1 MHKSA
6 GIPTPRRTFLTVLN
20 VHKILFSQK
29 VRNYSK
35 FHILDKSK
43 NRDNRFLV
51 PDLDLEIFFAH
62 FESLIDRK
70 KNISIWKLWKKI
82 IYLLKFE
89 R

>member
-1 MHKSA
+1 M
-6 GIPTPRRTFLTVLN
+6 RTLTVLN

-35 FHILDKSK
+35 FHILDKLK
-43 NRDNRFLV
+43 NRDNRVLV

-70 KNISIWKLWKKI
+70 INISI
-82 IYLLKFE
+82 
-89 R
+89 

>member
-1 MHKSA
+1 M
-6 GIPTPRRTFLTVLN
+6 RTLTVLN

-35 FHILDKSK
+35 FHILDKLK

-51 PDLDLEIFFAH
+51 PDLESEMFFAH

-70 KNISIWKLWKKI
+70 KNISI
-82 IYLLKFE
+82 
-89 R
+89 